1 MVFGVEDAIN
11 DCVEVTASSPDV
23 HAKFADVWNAM
34 IRQCNKTLND
44 KKGIFIPKLGKITW
58 VKTTKK
64 PIFVAS
70 DHFVRT
76 HGIHIKK
83 HAATLQT
90 NCVELNYSRI
100 AHECNIDKDLARTMI
115 ETLINRFGEVIGGG
129 KETVKLSI
137 GKIGDLYGENRN
149 AVFRFRNEKREKRQ
163 PGDGSSG
170 PSFSKNAP
178 ASAMGLSLTGGSFA
192 GTQNSGYGM
201 PSQRESSYGMP
212 SQRESSYGGSEY
224 QDSMGPETVA
234 QDSSFNA
241 SASVPSMS
249 TTKVATHTK
258 KGLGGPGFRTRNKAK
273 ATKVPTSTLKGSHFQ
288 MMSGKKNKEQAEKDD
303 QREFDNAALSEMRT
317 QMKAQMQASAAKTR
331 EAKELASFQR
341 QQASDALSVAKKEA
355 SVEKYLDTHQPWPFK
370 TEEQVTDDRRMINE
384 DFRAG
389 LDSQMDSQP
398 QKPEKKSIQ
407 SAFTRSKMSGTHNV
421 FPSFLDPERTVSMA
435 HYTPAEVYDATMD
448 KAWNTYEKDLRSNEN
463 KVKKDFDDTRM
474 RRERSELLHKRREI
488 ERMREMQE
496 LNQFLKEQAR
506 YKQKLD
512 HDFEHE
518 RFYGKDP
525 DPSLAYPVQRV
536 RKMDEEQTLKGT
548 LKDSL
553 DAQVAEKDD
562 KVFMQKRQEMQE
574 DSFFLECNHERLM
587 QDRNFRKHKAQE
599 EKQMLTSTW
608 SRQNQLANRG
618 SAIQK
623 AGENNLVFHDTVG
636 RN

>member
-11 DCVEVTASSPDV
+11 DCVEVTASSTEV
-23 HAKFADVWNAM
+23 HSKFADVWNAM
-34 IRQCNKTLND
+34 IRQCNKTLGD
-44 KKGIFIPKLGKITW
+44 GKGIFIPKLGKLTW

-83 HAATLQT
+83 HATTLQT

-115 ETLINRFGEVIGGG
+115 ETVINRFGEVIGGG
-129 KETVKLSI
+129 KETVKLAI
-137 GKIGDLYGENRN
+137 GKIGDLYGENRS
-149 AVFRFRNEKREKRQ
+149 AVFRFRNEKREKRVA
-163 PGDGSSG
+163 GDGGSG

-178 ASAMGLSLTGGSFA
+178 ASAMGLSLTGGSFGGTKDA
-192 GTQNSGYGM
+192 GGYSARSGY
-201 PSQRESSYGMP
+201 SARD
-212 SQRESSYGGSEY
+212 SSYGGSQY
-224 QDSMGPETVA
+224 DNGSDFGPETVA
-234 QDSSFNA
+234 PDSSFSPSA
-241 SASVPSMS
+241 SASAPSMS
-249 TTKVATHTK
+249 TTKKAT
-258 KGLGGPGFRTRNKAK
+258 GLGGVGFRTRNKKK
-273 ATKVPTSTLKGSHFQ
+273 ATKVPTSSLNSSHFD
-288 MMSGKKNKEQAEKDD
+288 MMGSKKQKEQAAKQD
-303 QREFDNAALSEMRT
+303 QHDFDNTALSEMRT
-317 QMKAQMQASAAKTR
+317 QMKAQMEASDAKKR
-331 EAKELASFQR
+331 ESRQLAKFQR
-341 QQASDALSVAKKEA
+341 KQASDALQVSKSEA
-355 SVEKYLDTHQPWPFK
+355 NVEKNFGQHQPWPFK

-389 LDSQMDSQP
+389 LDSQLESQP
-398 QKPEKKSIQ
+398 KKPEMKSVQ

-421 FPSFLDPERTVSMA
+421 FPTFLDPERSVSMA
-435 HYTPAEVYDATMD
+435 HYTPAEVYDATLGNS
-448 KAWNTYEKDLRSNEN
+448 WNAYEKKLRNEEST
-463 KVKKDFDDTRM
+463 VKKDFEDTRM

-536 RKMDEEQTLKGT
+536 RKMEDEQTLKST

-553 DAQVAEKDD
+553 DAQVAEKDN
-562 KVFMQKRQEMQE
+562 KVFKQKRQEMQE
-574 DSFFLECNHERLM
+574 DSFFLECNHERLIE
-587 QDRNFRKHKAQE
+587 DRQFRRQKANDE
-599 EKQMLTSTW
+599 RELLTSTW
-608 SRQNQLANRG
+608 NRQRSLAGRET
-618 SAIQK
+618 AIQK

-636 RN
+636 KN